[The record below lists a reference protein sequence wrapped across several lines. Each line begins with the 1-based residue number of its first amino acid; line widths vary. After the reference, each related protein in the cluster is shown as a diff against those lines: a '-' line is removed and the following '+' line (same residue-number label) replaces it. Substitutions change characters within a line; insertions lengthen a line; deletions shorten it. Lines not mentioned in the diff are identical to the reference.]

1 MANITLLGVNYAD
14 VPAIDL
20 PKTGGGTV
28 RFSIP
33 DLVQKT
39 ITLNGTY
46 AAEDEQGA
54 PDGYDEV
61 TVNVQNGATMTE
73 VANTYGT
80 GVIISSAQGVTPSAT
95 RHTIYFE
102 FEDETD
108 LTVYAYYD
116 NAFISSAITATT
128 PTTYDNKTVTL
139 AQLDGVTWYSYTPTP
154 TPSIPLNT
162 QLIDFNALTNG
173 YAIYGDGHLEE
184 FEWACVS
191 DYTPVDP
198 TMTFS
203 IIGNPYYG
211 TAFYD
216 SSKSLISAVITSNL
230 NGVLDSSNIPA
241 GAAWVRITATAGA
254 DDTDLSLIRTA

>member
-139 AQLDGVTWYSYTPTP
+139 AQLDGVTWYSYTPPAPGSWVTIYDGGIVSYDGAA
-154 TPSIPLNT
+154 TIPELSDVEFAEGETYRVTLDGVEYVRSTVYFNGA
-162 QLIDFNALTNG
+162 QSMWVVGNPDLITDEQAQGGDPFCVFNAGWGAL
-173 YAIYGDGHLEE
+173 YILCDSGDHTFK
-184 FEWACVS
+184 FEKQ
-191 DYTPVDP
+191 D
-198 TMTFS
+198 
-203 IIGNPYYG
+203 
-211 TAFYD
+211 TA
-216 SSKSLISAVITSNL
+216 
-230 NGVLDSSNIPA
+230 
-241 GAAWVRITATAGA
+241 
-254 DDTDLSLIRTA
+254 

>member
-1 MANITLLGVNYAD
+1 MADITLLGTNYTG

-28 RFSIP
+28 RFKIP
-33 DLVQKT
+33 DLAQKT

-46 AAEDEQGA
+46 SAEDEAGT

-73 VANTYGT
+73 VANAYGT
-80 GVIISSAQGVTPSAT
+80 GVVITSGQGAGPSAT

-108 LTVYAYYD
+108 LTIYAYYD
-116 NAFISSAITATT
+116 AAFVGNAITATT
-128 PTTYDNKTVTL
+128 PATYDSKTVTL
-139 AQLDGVTWYSYTPTP
+139 AQLDGVTWYSYTP
-154 TPSIPLNT
+154 PSPSEIPIGV

-173 YAIYGDGHLEE
+173 YAIYQDGHLEE
-184 FEWACVS
+184 FEYACIS

-198 TMTFS
+198 TMTFA
-203 IIGNPYYG
+203 IIGNPWYC

-216 SSKSLISAVITSNL
+216 SSKTLISAAVTGDL
-230 NGVLDSSNIPA
+230 NGVLNSSNIPA
-241 GAAWVRITATAGA
+241 GATWCRITANAGA